1 MIMSE
6 KNKSTVDG
14 TVQKSRKKG
23 NRFNLID
30 LLVIVVV
37 LLLIAIAVNIF
48 APMSWFDRF
57 SRDTKVKIQ
66 YTVEFLGVDENFAEK
81 IKEEDLAVD
90 SVSKNSLGKVKAV
103 DSTQPHTVL
112 SYDETSKAGVL
123 STYPDKYNVLVTI
136 EVDAKYREGKG
147 YSINDLRIAVGE
159 KMSLRFPDYVGEG
172 YCISV
177 SRAA

>member
-1 MIMSE
+1 MSE
-6 KNKSTVDG
+6 KNKISLDVAA
-14 TVQKSRKKG
+14 KSSHKKG

-30 LLVIVVV
+30 FLIILVV
-37 LLLIAIAVNIF
+37 LLLVAVVVNIF

-57 SRDTKVKIQ
+57 SRSSDVKIQ
-66 YTVEFLGVDENFAEK
+66 YTVEFLGVDEQFVDK

-103 DSTQPHTVL
+103 DNTQEYTAL
-112 SYDETSKAGVL
+112 SYDEESKAGVL
-123 STYPDKYNVLVTI
+123 SAYPDKYNVLVTV
-136 EVDAKYREGKG
+136 EVDAEYREEKG

-159 KMSLRFPDYVGEG
+159 KMSLRFPDYAGEG

-177 SRAA
+177 SVVG